1 MIDWWMM
8 TDSRQSEQQFSYTF
22 KAGSSLFRSAQ
33 QQNIVSLKDRRVHVY
48 LDSQSM
54 PTHHPL
60 RNNTD
65 VLRLLLHWLTSF
77 KLKLLVS
84 LHHLR
89 GHHAL
94 NLQGEREISRSLC
107 IFIDRDS
114 NEQLC
119 SGVLNIKIS
128 TEVRTCHLLTN
139 KVFYAEI
146 ENPIGR
152 MYSGCIHSATHG

>member
-1 MIDWWMM
+1 MNDDWFQTKWAAVQLHFQKR
-8 TDSRQSEQQFSYTF
+8 DPRYSVLRNS
-22 KAGSSLFRSAQ
+22 K
-33 QQNIVSLKDRRVHVY
+33 NIVSLKDRRVHVY

-65 VLRLLLHWLTSF
+65 VLRLT
-77 KLKLLVS
+77 
-84 LHHLR
+84 HLFQTEASCISASSQWPPCTQSKGRERNKQVIVHIYRQRQQRAIMLWGSEYQNFHR
-89 GHHAL
+89 GQ
-94 NLQGEREISRSLC
+94 N
-107 IFIDRDS
+107 
-114 NEQLC
+114 
-119 SGVLNIKIS
+119 
-128 TEVRTCHLLTN
+128 LLTN